1 MVLDICQTLAY
12 TNLSII
18 RTKIILLLSLLVQR
32 GLFCS
37 CETMQNL
44 LTGFAATT
52 SISRGEQE
60 FFPHLALT
68 FWVNP
73 FFTWPWAK
81 SPWFQF
87 FRRVFGGVIRA
98 LASKTITTFW
108 KDLFDSSKQF
118 NFPFCDLFYYR
129 LEPYLDLVFKKVDLK
144 KTKRSKWWPPWTF
157 FLQKNCVNE
166 RLKSVSKLTDSDQ
179 ENERKISIFCF
190 KSVQFVHGEVEKE
203 RKSKSVFKGGSR
215 TEKKFTCNKSWGDH
229 TTNVELLHLKH
240 SCIGL

>member
-1 MVLDICQTLAY
+1 MVLGICQTLAY

-18 RTKIILLLSLLVQR
+18 WTKILLLLSLLVQR

-144 KTKRSKWWPPWTF
+144 RRQKGQNDDHLELFSCKKIVLMKDWNQFRNWQIVIRKMREKFQF
-157 FLQKNCVNE
+157 FVSDRFNLFME
-166 RLKSVSKLTDSDQ
+166 R
-179 ENERKISIFCF
+179 
-190 KSVQFVHGEVEKE
+190 
-203 RKSKSVFKGGSR
+203 
-215 TEKKFTCNKSWGDH
+215 
-229 TTNVELLHLKH
+229 
-240 SCIGL
+240 

>member
-18 RTKIILLLSLLVQR
+18 STKILLLLLLSLLVQR

-98 LASKTITTFW
+98 LVSKTITTFW
-108 KDLFDSSKQF
+108 KDLFDSSKQS
-118 NFPFCDLFYYR
+118 NFPFCDLFYYTDWNPI
-129 LEPYLDLVFKKVDLK
+129 LTLSSKK
-144 KTKRSKWWPPWTF
+144 
-157 FLQKNCVNE
+157 
-166 RLKSVSKLTDSDQ
+166 
-179 ENERKISIFCF
+179 
-190 KSVQFVHGEVEKE
+190 
-203 RKSKSVFKGGSR
+203 
-215 TEKKFTCNKSWGDH
+215 
-229 TTNVELLHLKH
+229 
-240 SCIGL
+240 